1 MEEAEGAGASRGG
14 EEEEWEVRQCNDLDT
29 IFMNIYIFQIRQG
42 PGHHGQG
49 HPGVPQAARDCLHDT
64 GEEAIKKQEE
74 VD

>member
-1 MEEAEGAGASRGG
+1 MEEAEGAGAPRGG
-14 EEEEWEVRQCNDLDT
+14 EEEEREVRQGSGHHVY
-29 IFMNIYIFQIRQG
+29 IYIFQIRQG

-49 HPGVPQAARDCLHDT
+49 HPGVPQAARDCLQHT